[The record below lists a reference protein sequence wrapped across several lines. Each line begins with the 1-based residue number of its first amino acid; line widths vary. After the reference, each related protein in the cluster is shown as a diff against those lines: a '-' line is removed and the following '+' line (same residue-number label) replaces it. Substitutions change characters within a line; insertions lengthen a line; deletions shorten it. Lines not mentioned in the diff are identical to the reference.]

1 MGHAGRRRRDVPE
14 HTRIGDVRARKEEVL
29 GAVLRSALRERVV
42 LVHCPVNPTMVGI
55 VLMAQSAAK
64 LSVSVPLALAAAVR
78 RRVGA
83 RGLSGFVAR
92 AMAHEL
98 EREQLGSFLA
108 ELDSIHGPVP
118 TASLGRARRAWPK
131 R

>member
-1 MGHAGRRRRDVPE
+1 
-14 HTRIGDVRARKEEVL
+14 
-29 GAVLRSALRERVV
+29 
-42 LVHCPVNPTMVGI
+42 
-55 VLMAQSAAK
+55 MAQPAAK
-64 LSVSVPLALAAAVR
+64 LSVSVPSELAAAVR

-98 EREQLGSFLA
+98 EREQLETFLEELDRGVGPVSRA
-108 ELDSIHGPVP
+108 ELSK
-118 TASLGRARRAWPK
+118 ARRAWPK

>member
-1 MGHAGRRRRDVPE
+1 MA
-14 HTRIGDVRARKEEVL
+14 
-29 GAVLRSALRERVV
+29 ER
-42 LVHCPVNPTMVGI
+42 
-55 VLMAQSAAK
+55 AAK
-64 LSVSVPLALAAAVR
+64 LSVSVPSKLAVAVR

-92 AMAHEL
+92 AIAHEL

-108 ELDSIHGPVP
+108 ELDRDLGPVSKVEI
-118 TASLGRARRAWPK
+118 ARARRAWPK

>member
-1 MGHAGRRRRDVPE
+1 MSQP
-14 HTRIGDVRARKEEVL
+14 
-29 GAVLRSALRERVV
+29 
-42 LVHCPVNPTMVGI
+42 
-55 VLMAQSAAK
+55 AAK
-64 LSVSVPLALAAAVR
+64 LSVRVPQDLATAGR

-98 EREQLGSFLA
+98 EREQLGAFLS
-108 ELDSIHGPVP
+108 ELNETNGPVSKS
-118 TASLGRARRAWPK
+118 ALAKARRVWPK